1 MGTSREGFGNLGGT
15 NGEEGGWETKNP
27 SHPIP
32 KRKKQ
37 AHHEGILSLPIGG
50 RRFLFPK
57 LSVSIV
63 FLGFVESISPQFLH
77 CFFLDLFVSAV
88 YFCLTRRGHGK
99 PATSSLPTPKVH
111 FSNLDKQPKE
121 ITRYP
126 GREYPKPDSFFHDG
140 QIKDANDKRKEW
152 NFGGPHN

>member
-1 MGTSREGFGNLGGT
+1 VVNLDSYFLLGLGVRNVT
-15 NGEEGGWETKNP
+15 FLLVITFQNCR
-27 SHPIP
+27 S
-32 KRKKQ
+32 
-37 AHHEGILSLPIGG
+37 ASFSSASLNQSLLNFCI
-50 RRFLFPK
+50 
-57 LSVSIV
+57 
-63 FLGFVESISPQFLH
+63 

-99 PATSSLPTPKVH
+99 PATSRLPTPKVH

-126 GREYPKPDSFFHDG
+126 TSEYPKPDSFFHDG

-152 NFGGPHN
+152 NFGGPQV